1 MPSSSTVRQKQEN
14 IVGELQEQTLREEEG
29 VNVNMNKP
37 CVTPRE
43 GIYFSMR
50 LELSLGI

>member
-1 MPSSSTVRQKQEN
+1 MVSEN
-14 IVGELQEQTLREEEG
+14 YRSKHSGERGVGVGG
-29 VNVNMNKP
+29 VNANKP
-37 CVTPRE
+37 CVTASE

>member
-1 MPSSSTVRQKQEN
+1 MVSENYRSKQW
-14 IVGELQEQTLREEEG
+14 GEG
-29 VNVNMNKP
+29 VGGVNANKP
-37 CVTPRE
+37 CVTASE